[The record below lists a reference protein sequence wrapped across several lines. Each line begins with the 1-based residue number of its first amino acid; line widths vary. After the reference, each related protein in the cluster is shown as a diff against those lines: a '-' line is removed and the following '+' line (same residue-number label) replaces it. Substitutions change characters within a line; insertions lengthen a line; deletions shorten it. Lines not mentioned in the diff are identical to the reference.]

1 MADIGTSFMGIKL
14 KSPVIVGACSI
25 SNKID
30 NIKKAEE
37 AGAGAIVIHSLFQE
51 QIEYERLELDEE
63 LTLGANRYSESL
75 TYLPHMEHAGAR
87 EHVMWVENT
96 RKEVSFPMI
105 GSLNAH
111 SVGEWVSYARQL
123 EDAGCDALELNLYS
137 VETHP
142 QVGCMDIEN
151 RSLEVVA
158 NVKSIVKIPV
168 AVKLSPF
175 YTSTACFVAK
185 VVKAGADGVV
195 LFNRFY
201 QPNIDPE
208 KEALDIRLDLSR
220 PEDNRLPLRWIA
232 ILSGIIDTDFVAST
246 GVYSGLDVAK
256 QILAGARATQSVSAL
271 LSHGIAHVADM
282 NDELKA
288 WMERKGYKSI
298 DEFRGKLSKEG
309 VSGKGFPEITGTAG
323 FPKTTEGD
331 PKAFERAQYIS
342 ALLQHK

>member
-1 MADIGTSFMGIKL
+1 MADISTSYMGIL
-14 KSPVIVGACSI
+14 FKSPVIVGACSI
-25 SNKID
+25 SHKID

-63 LTLGANRYSESL
+63 LSLGADIYAESL
-75 TYLPHMEHAGAR
+75 TYLPHMEHSGAR
-87 EHVMWVENT
+87 EHVMWVEQA

-105 GSLNAH
+105 GSLNAT
-111 SVGEWVSYARQL
+111 SVGEWVGYAKLL

-142 QVGCMDIEN
+142 EVTCTDIES

-158 NVKSIVKIPV
+158 DVKSVVKIPV

-175 YTSTACFVAK
+175 YTSTAHFVSK
-185 VVKAGADGVV
+185 VVEAGADGVV

-232 ILSGIIDTDFVAST
+232 ILSGIIDTDFVAGT
-246 GVYSGLDVAK
+246 GVYGGLDVVR

-271 LSHGIAHVADM
+271 LSHGIAHVAVM
-282 NDELKA
+282 NEELEA

-298 DEFRGKLSKEG
+298 EEFRGKLSKEG
-309 VSGKGFPEITGTAG
+309 VSGKGFPE
-323 FPKTTEGD
+323 TTEGD
-331 PKAFERAQYIS
+331 PRAFERAQYIS